1 MLFPCSADSDD
12 CYKAANDLHR
22 AMWLN
27 NFEGKLVEVDEC
39 EGLTYLP
46 STEVRDLQLN
56 ALGCNAT
63 AILVRE
69 EYHFTYEELKKHH
82 PNPNIGGIVLTGHPG
97 IGTGRPGVYYRRTWV
112 ALLTYS

>member
-1 MLFPCSADSDD
+1 
-12 CYKAANDLHR
+12 
-22 AMWLN
+22 MWLN

-46 STEVRDLQLN
+46 SAEVRDLQLN

-69 EYHFTYEELKKHH
+69 EYLFTYEELRRHR
-82 PNPNIGGIVLTGHPG
+82 PNTGGTVLTGQPG
-97 IGTGRPGVYYRRTWV
+97 IGTSLLRRTWV